1 MDANDSYDVAVI
13 GAGLAGLEC
22 GRRLCS
28 AGLRVLM
35 IDRKPD
41 ISRSVH
47 TTGIF
52 VRRTLEDFDLPES
65 CLGPPIRQ
73 VVLHSPARRPLFL
86 SSPHDEFRVGRM
98 GALYDRRLVECLNLG
113 VHWSPATRLKA
124 IEGGEKASRVSISI
138 RGRARTVSAR
148 YVVGADGVAS
158 ATARAL
164 GLDTNRRWI
173 VGAEDVFRGV
183 PRGGPPRFHCF
194 LDPDLAPGYLAWI
207 VDDGQETHLGVGGIP
222 GRFDI
227 ARSLELFRREA
238 RAHVDLRSAR
248 LVERRGGPIPVGGI
262 LANIANGR
270 GLLVG
275 DAAGAPSPLTAGGLD
290 PCLRLSALA
299 ASVIVRHLGGKGSA
313 LQAYS
318 GRALRR
324 RFRLRLALRAVMN
337 LTTSRT
343 LVELGCFL
351 LRRTPLRSVATE
363 IFFGRG
369 TVSRG
374 GSPSCEAGRC
384 RRTSGR
390 RCLCGSTCW
399 GS

>member
-1 MDANDSYDVAVI
+1 MTPDDTYDVAVI

-22 GRRLCS
+22 TRRLCG
-28 AGLRVLM
+28 AGLRVLFV
-35 IDRKPD
+35 DRKPD

-73 VVLHSPARRPLFL
+73 VVLHSPARRPLTL
-86 SSPHDEFRVGRM
+86 ESPHDEFRIGRM

-113 VHWSPATRLKA
+113 VHWSPATLLKGIA
-124 IEGGEKASRVSISI
+124 VDGSHSRVSISI
-138 RGRARTVSAR
+138 RGRARTVTAR

-183 PRGGPPRFHCF
+183 PRGEPARFHCF

-207 VDDGQETHLGVGGIP
+207 VHDGQETHVGVGGTL
-222 GRFDI
+222 GRFDM

-238 RAHVDLRSAR
+238 SAHVDLREAR
-248 LVERRGGPIPVGGI
+248 LVERRGGPIPVGGM
-262 LANIANGR
+262 LRRIASPR

-299 ASVIVRHLGGKGSA
+299 ASVIVRHLGGDPSA

-324 RFRLRLALRAVMN
+324 RFRLRLALRAAMD
-337 LTTSRT
+337 LATSRP

-369 TVSRG
+369 TVGRG
-374 GSPSCEAGRC
+374 RSLRD
-384 RRTSGR
+384 RRPR
-390 RCLCGSTCW
+390 IF
-399 GS
+399 

>member
-1 MDANDSYDVAVI
+1 MDADDPYDVAVI

-22 GRRLCS
+22 ARRLCG
-28 AGLRVLM
+28 AGLRVLFV
-35 IDRKPD
+35 DRKPD

-73 VVLHSPARRPLFL
+73 VVLHSPARRPLTL
-86 SSPHDEFRVGRM
+86 ESPHDEFRVGRM
-98 GALYDRRLVECLNLG
+98 GALYDRLLVECLNLG
-113 VHWSPATRLKA
+113 VHWSPATLLKG
-124 IEGGEKASRVSISI
+124 IESSGNVSRVSISI

-173 VGAEDVFRGV
+173 VAAEDVFRGV

-207 VDDGQETHLGVGGIP
+207 VHDGQETHIGVGGTP
-222 GRFDI
+222 GRFDM

-238 RAHVDLRSAR
+238 RAHVDLREAR
-248 LVERRGGPIPVGGI
+248 LVGRRGGPIPVGGV
-262 LANIANGR
+262 LRKIASNR

-275 DAAGAPSPLTAGGLD
+275 DAAGGPSPLTAGGLD
-290 PCLRLSALA
+290 PCLRLSSLA
-299 ASVIVRHLGGKGSA
+299 ASVIVRHLGGDPKA
-313 LQAYS
+313 LEDYS
-318 GRALRR
+318 GRVLRR
-324 RFRLRLALRAVMN
+324 RFRLRLALRAAMD
-337 LTTSRT
+337 LATSRP

-351 LRRTPLRSVATE
+351 LRRTPLRGLAAG

-369 TVSRG
+369 FPDLET
-374 GSPSCEAGRC
+374 P
-384 RRTSGR
+384 
-390 RCLCGSTCW
+390 
-399 GS
+399 

>member
-1 MDANDSYDVAVI
+1 
-13 GAGLAGLEC
+13 
-22 GRRLCS
+22 
-28 AGLRVLM
+28 
-35 IDRKPD
+35 
-41 ISRSVH
+41 
-47 TTGIF
+47 
-52 VRRTLEDFDLPES
+52 
-65 CLGPPIRQ
+65 
-73 VVLHSPARRPLFL
+73 
-86 SSPHDEFRVGRM
+86 M

-113 VHWSPATRLKA
+113 VHWSPSTLLKGIA
-124 IEGGEKASRVSISI
+124 VDGNHSRVSISI
-138 RGRARTVSAR
+138 RGRARTVTAR

-183 PRGGPPRFHCF
+183 NGDGPPRFHCF

-207 VDDGQETHLGVGGIP
+207 VHDGKETHVGVGGTP

-248 LVERRGGPIPVGGI
+248 LVERRGGPIPVSGI

-299 ASVIVRHLGGKGSA
+299 ASVIVRHLGGEGSA
-313 LQAYS
+313 LQAYT

-351 LRRTPLRSVATE
+351 LRRTPLRAIAAGV
-363 IFFGRG
+363 FFGRG
-369 TVSRG
+369 FPDS
-374 GSPSCEAGRC
+374 
-384 RRTSGR
+384 
-390 RCLCGSTCW
+390 
-399 GS
+399 

>member
-1 MDANDSYDVAVI
+1 MTPNDSYDVAVI

-22 GRRLCS
+22 TRRLCG
-28 AGLRVLM
+28 AGLRVLFL
-35 IDRKPD
+35 DRKPD

-73 VVLHSPARRPLFL
+73 VVLHSPARRPLTL
-86 SSPHDEFRVGRM
+86 ESPHDEFRVGRM

-113 VHWSPATRLKA
+113 VHWSPSTLLKG
-124 IEGGEKASRVSISI
+124 IEPDGAGSRVSISI
-138 RGRARTVSAR
+138 RGRAQTVTTR

-183 PRGGPPRFHCF
+183 PRDGLPRFHCF

-207 VDDGQETHLGVGGIP
+207 VNDGQETHVGVGGTP
-222 GRFDI
+222 GRIDV
-227 ARSLELFRREA
+227 ARSLEVFRQEA
-238 RAHVDLRSAR
+238 GAHADLREAR
-248 LVERRGGPIPVGGI
+248 LVERRGGPIPVGG
-262 LANIANGR
+262 LLRNIANAR

-290 PCLRLSALA
+290 PCFRLSALA
-299 ASVIVRHLGGKGSA
+299 ASVIVRYLDGDSGA
-313 LQAYS
+313 LEDYS

-324 RFRLRLALRAVMN
+324 AFRLRLALRAAMD
-337 LTTSRT
+337 LARSRT
-343 LVELGCFL
+343 LVEIGCFL
-351 LRRTPLRSVATE
+351 LRRTPLRAVAAA

-369 TVSRG
+369 SFPDAAARPRRPLSLRG
-374 GSPSCEAGRC
+374 V
-384 RRTSGR
+384 
-390 RCLCGSTCW
+390 
-399 GS
+399 

>member
-1 MDANDSYDVAVI
+1 MTPNDSYDVAVI

-65 CLGPPIRQ
+65 CLGPPIRH
-73 VVLHSPARRPLFL
+73 VVLHSPARRPLTL
-86 SSPHDEFRVGRM
+86 ESPHDEFRVGRM
-98 GALYDRRLVECLNLG
+98 GALYDRRLTECLNLG
-113 VHWSPATRLKA
+113 VHWSPSTRLTS
-124 IEGGEKASRVSISI
+124 IERSEKGSRVAISI
-138 RGRARTVSAR
+138 RGRTRIVSAG

-183 PRGGPPRFHCF
+183 SGEGPPRFHCF
-194 LDPDLAPGYLAWI
+194 LDPELAPGYLAWI
-207 VDDGQETHLGVGGIP
+207 VNDGREAHVGVGGIP
-222 GRFDI
+222 GRFDLV
-227 ARSLELFRREA
+227 RSLEHFRREA

-248 LVERRGGPIPVGGI
+248 LVERRGGPIPVGGM

-299 ASVIVRHLGGKGSA
+299 VSVILRHLGGEAIRSPGLLGSGSPA
-313 LQAYS
+313 PIPPAS
-318 GRALRR
+318 GTAGRDEPRDEPLPRRGRLLPPAPHAAPRR
-324 RFRLRLALRAVMN
+324 RY
-337 LTTSRT
+337 
-343 LVELGCFL
+343 
-351 LRRTPLRSVATE
+351 
-363 IFFGRG
+363 
-369 TVSRG
+369 
-374 GSPSCEAGRC
+374 
-384 RRTSGR
+384 
-390 RCLCGSTCW
+390 
-399 GS
+399 

>member
-1 MDANDSYDVAVI
+1 MTPNDSYDVAVI

-22 GRRLCS
+22 TRRLCG
-28 AGLRVLM
+28 AGLRVLFV
-35 IDRKPD
+35 DRKPD

-73 VVLHSPARRPLFL
+73 VVLHSPARRPLTL
-86 SSPHDEFRVGRM
+86 ESPQDEFRVGRM

-113 VHWSPATRLKA
+113 VHWSPSTLLRG
-124 IEGGEKASRVSISI
+124 IEENGTESRVSISI
-138 RGRARTVSAR
+138 RGRARTVRAR

-173 VGAEDVFRGV
+173 IGAEDVFRGV
-183 PRGGPPRFHCF
+183 PRNGPPRFHCF

-207 VDDGQETHLGVGGIP
+207 VHDGQETHVGVGGTP
-222 GRFDI
+222 GRFDM

-238 RAHVDLRSAR
+238 SAHVDLREAR
-248 LVERRGGPIPVGGI
+248 LVERRGGPIPVGGV
-262 LANIANGR
+262 LRSIASDR

-290 PCLRLSALA
+290 PCLRLSSLA
-299 ASVIVRHLGGKGSA
+299 ASVIVRHLAGDPKA
-313 LQAYS
+313 LGDYS

-324 RFRLRLALRAVMN
+324 RFRGRLAVRAAMD
-337 LTTSRT
+337 LTTSRPI
-343 LVELGCFL
+343 VEFGCFL
-351 LRRTPLRSVATE
+351 LRRMPFRSIATG

-369 TVSRG
+369 FPDAVT
-374 GSPSCEAGRC
+374 
-384 RRTSGR
+384 
-390 RCLCGSTCW
+390 L
-399 GS
+399 

>member
-1 MDANDSYDVAVI
+1 MTPNDSYDVAII

-65 CLGPPIRQ
+65 CLGRPIRQ
-73 VVLHSPARRPLFL
+73 VVLHSPARRPLEL
-86 SSPHDEFRVGRM
+86 SSGNDEFRVGRM

-113 VHWSPATRLKA
+113 IHWSPSTRLTS
-124 IEGGEKASRVSISI
+124 IEQSKKGSRVAISI
-138 RGRARTVSAR
+138 RGRTRTVSAG

-164 GLDTNRRWI
+164 GLDTNRHWI

-183 PRGGPPRFHCF
+183 SGDGPPRFHCF

-207 VDDGQETHLGVGGIP
+207 VDDGQEAHVGVGGIP
-222 GRFDI
+222 ARFDLV
-227 ARSLELFRREA
+227 RSLEQFRREA
-238 RAHVDLRSAR
+238 RGHVDLRSAR

-262 LANIANGR
+262 LANIANSR

-299 ASVIVRHLGGKGSA
+299 VSVVLRYLGGDASA
-313 LQAYS
+313 LEAYS

-337 LTTSRT
+337 LATNRS
-343 LVELGCFL
+343 LVEAGCFL
-351 LRRTPLRSVATE
+351 LRRTPLRKMAAA

-369 TVSRG
+369 FPDS
-374 GSPSCEAGRC
+374 
-384 RRTSGR
+384 
-390 RCLCGSTCW
+390 
-399 GS
+399 

>member
-22 GRRLCS
+22 ARRLCG
-28 AGLRVLM
+28 AGLRVLF

-73 VVLHSPARRPLFL
+73 VVLHSPARRPLTL
-86 SSPHDEFRVGRM
+86 ESPNDEFRVGRM

-113 VHWSPATRLKA
+113 VHWSPSTLLKS
-124 IEGGEKASRVSISI
+124 ITVDGSHSRVSISI

-158 ATARAL
+158 ATARFL

-183 PRGGPPRFHCF
+183 PTGGPPRFHCF
-194 LDPDLAPGYLAWI
+194 LDPDLAPGYVAWI
-207 VDDGQETHLGVGGIP
+207 VHDGHETHVGVGGTP
-222 GRFDI
+222 GRFDLTS
-227 ARSLELFRREA
+227 SLEMFRREA
-238 RAHVDLRSAR
+238 SAYVDLRPAR

-262 LANIANGR
+262 LRRIASNR

-299 ASVIVRHLGGKGSA
+299 ASVIVRHLGGDTSA
-313 LQAYS
+313 LDDYS

-324 RFRLRLALRAVMN
+324 GFRLRLAMRAAMD
-337 LTTSRT
+337 LTTSRL
-343 LVELGCFL
+343 LVELGCFF
-351 LRRTPLRSVATE
+351 LRNTPLRAVAAR
-363 IFFGRG
+363 IFFGNGSFPTVAPAWSGSAFG
-369 TVSRG
+369 TGTRLARLRVR
-374 GSPSCEAGRC
+374 PRP
-384 RRTSGR
+384 
-390 RCLCGSTCW
+390 
-399 GS
+399 